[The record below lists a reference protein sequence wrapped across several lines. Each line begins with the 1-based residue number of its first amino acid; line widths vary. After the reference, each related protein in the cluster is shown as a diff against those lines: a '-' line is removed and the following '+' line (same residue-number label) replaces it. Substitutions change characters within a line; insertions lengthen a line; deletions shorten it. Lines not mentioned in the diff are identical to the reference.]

1 MKKILFILTA
11 MILFMTG
18 CSTSEPDMTES
29 QEPQSQYNILSDE
42 ETSNSMTEN
51 NENTNLTLSVDGTPL
66 RVKWENNASVSALK
80 ELAANGNLTIKAHQY
95 GGFEQ
100 VGSLPQRIESNDV
113 HMTAEP
119 GDIMLY
125 SSNSVV
131 VYYGTNTWSYTKL
144 GHIENLSEAQLKELL
159 SGETV
164 TFTFSLS

>member
-11 MILFMTG
+11 IMLFMVG
-18 CSTSEPDMTES
+18 CTSEPDMTES
-29 QEPQSQYNILSDE
+29 QEPQSPYDILSDQ
-42 ETSNSMTEN
+42 ETSNYMKEN
-51 NENTNLTLSVDGTPL
+51 NENINLTLSVDGTPL
-66 RVKWENNASVSALK
+66 KVKWENNESVCALK
-80 ELAANGNLTIKAHQY
+80 KLASEKDLTIKAHQY

-113 HMTAEP
+113 NMTAKP

-144 GHIENLSEAQLKELL
+144 GHIENLSVAQLKELL

>member
-11 MILFMTG
+11 IMLFMVG
-18 CSTSEPDMTES
+18 CTSEPDITES
-29 QEPQSQYNILSDE
+29 QEPQSQYDILSDE

-113 HMTAEP
+113 NMTAEP

-131 VYYGTNTWSYTKL
+131 LYYGTNTWAYTKL

>member
-11 MILFMTG
+11 IIMLFMVG
-18 CSTSEPDMTES
+18 CTSEPDMTES

-42 ETSNSMTEN
+42 ETSNYMNEK
-51 NENTNLTLSVDGTPL
+51 NENTNLTLSVDGTQL
-66 RVKWENNASVSALK
+66 RVKWENNASVLALK
-80 ELAANGNLTIKAHQY
+80 ELAADGNLTIKAHQY

-144 GHIENLSEAQLKELL
+144 GHIENLSEAELQELL

-164 TFTFSLS
+164 TLTFSLS